1 MEAKRNKT
9 VVLNSFWSI
18 LVLLITFST
27 MMSSCVEGDL
37 YDLYDE
43 DFDIND
49 LTVRKKTTKDVFGEA
64 SPEQCGFCCMA
75 YIRFGNVDSQSI
87 SKVYQ
92 FAKEAGVT
100 NGVIN
105 NNALTSSDI
114 AAACNGNVGS
124 ISTWI
129 GINWIINGSSYTDR
143 SYLIN
148 ILNTTSTIP
157 VIIQKEPNHWVVGT
171 HIDKNAQ
178 TVSYV
183 DPKYTNSGG
192 SNLSGIVPFS
202 QIDCLIY

>member
-1 MEAKRNKT
+1 M
-9 VVLNSFWSI
+9 I
-18 LVLLITFST
+18 
-27 MMSSCVEGDL
+27 SSCVKGDL

-43 DFDIND
+43 DLSISD
-49 LTVRKKTTKDVFGEA
+49 LTVRKKTTKDIFGEVSSA
-64 SPEQCGFCCMA
+64 QCGFCCMV

-87 SKVYQ
+87 NKVYK
-92 FAKEAGVT
+92 FAEDAGVT
-100 NGVIN
+100 NGIIN
-105 NNALTSSDI
+105 NNALTGSDI

-129 GINWIINGSSYTDR
+129 GINWTINGSAYTDR

-171 HIDKNAQ
+171 HIDKQAQ

-192 SNLSGIVPFS
+192 SNLSGTVSFS
-202 QIDCLIY
+202 EVDCLIY